1 MDQYT
6 RKTSLPQRRV
16 TLANIA
22 DSNQYLASLRQQQP
36 MSAMRHKP
44 TTSTQYGRKV
54 SQPTFSQAGRA
65 SKVVSEATSSK
76 GFGRAVRSSVR

>member
-16 TLANIA
+16 TLANIV
-22 DSNQYLASLRQQQP
+22 DPNQYLASLKQQQP
-36 MSAMRHKP
+36 MSVMRQKP
-44 TTSTQYGRKV
+44 TTSIQYGRKV
-54 SQPTFSQAGRA
+54 SITQAGRA
-65 SKVVSEATSSK
+65 SKVVPEATSSK

>member
-1 MDQYT
+1 MEQYT

-16 TLANIA
+16 TLANIV
-22 DSNQYLASLRQQQP
+22 DPNQYLASLRQQP
-36 MSAMRHKP
+36 MSVMRQKP

>member
-22 DSNQYLASLRQQQP
+22 DPNQYLASLRQQQP
-36 MSAMRHKP
+36 MSVMSQKP
-44 TTSTQYGRKV
+44 TTSVQYGRKV
-54 SQPTFSQAGRA
+54 SQPNFARV
-65 SKVVSEATSSK
+65 SKVVSEAK
-76 GFGRAVRSSVR
+76 GLGRAGRSSVR

>member
-22 DSNQYLASLRQQQP
+22 DPNQYLASLRQQP
-36 MSAMRHKP
+36 MSVMRQRP
-44 TTSTQYGRKV
+44 TTSTQYSRKV
-54 SQPTFSQAGRA
+54 SIPNISQAGRV
-65 SKVVSEATSSK
+65 SKAAPEAITSK
-76 GFGRAVRSSVR
+76 GFGRAGRSSVR